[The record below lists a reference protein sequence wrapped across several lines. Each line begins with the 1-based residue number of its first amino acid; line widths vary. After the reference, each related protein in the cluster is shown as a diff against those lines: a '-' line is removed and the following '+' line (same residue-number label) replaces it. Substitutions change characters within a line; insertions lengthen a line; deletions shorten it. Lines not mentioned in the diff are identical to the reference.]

1 MTEETMLAV
10 VEELRK
16 RGVNATFEY
25 PGFIAL
31 HNPLNEIHF
40 GDANETFDGD
50 VYVPGELDRVI
61 ETIESDIPSGSDDVQ
76 AIATH
81 ICCFAE
87 RLEDTPMV
95 APDGSKSI
103 GCRWCDASFQTATEA
118 EYDDSIDGANFDDND
133 GLADN
138 GRYF

>member
-1 MTEETMLAV
+1 MTEQTMLAV

-40 GDANETFDGD
+40 GDANETLDGD

-61 ETIESDIPSGSDDVQ
+61 ETIESDIPSGSEDVQ
-76 AIATH
+76 RIATH
-81 ICCFAE
+81 ICCFA
-87 RLEDTPMV
+87 D
-95 APDGSKSI
+95 
-103 GCRWCDASFQTATEA
+103 
-118 EYDDSIDGANFDDND
+118 DDSIDGANFDDND